1 MTSTVR
7 GVHIADLAGQK
18 GGYEHRNQTSTASGA
33 PGQGHVHVPCRAG
46 QFEEE
51 CGVSENIGFVGLGN
65 MGQPMAMLLARAGYQ
80 MKVYNR
86 TAEKAKDI
94 VRAGAELVRSP
105 AESVMPG
112 GIVITMVANDKV
124 LEEMVLG
131 ENGFGETLGHGGI
144 HLSMSTVSPETAR
157 KLAAYHAERG
167 SHYVAS
173 PVFGR
178 PEAAEAHKLF
188 ILSAGSKEAKERVR
202 PLQEA
207 MGQRIFDVSEEPG
220 NANIVKLGGNFLI
233 MGAMEAMAEAFNLAE
248 KNGIDRAL
256 AAEVYANT
264 LFNCTVY
271 HGYGQLIATKTF
283 EPAGFSV
290 TLGLKDC
297 SLVLKEA
304 SATNTPMPLASML
317 HDRFLASVAK
327 GREKQDWSAVSRIAA
342 EEAGLE

>member
-1 MTSTVR
+1 M
-7 GVHIADLAGQK
+7 
-18 GGYEHRNQTSTASGA
+18 
-33 PGQGHVHVPCRAG
+33 
-46 QFEEE
+46 
-51 CGVSENIGFVGLGN
+51 SENIGFIGLGN
-65 MGQPMAMLLARAGYQ
+65 MGQPMAMHLVKAGFQ
-80 MKVYNR
+80 IKVYNR
-86 TAEKAKDI
+86 TASKAQEI
-94 VRAGAELVRSP
+94 VNAGAQLVSHP
-105 AESVMPG
+105 ADAVATG
-112 GIVITMVANDKV
+112 GIAVTMVANDKV
-124 LEEMVLG
+124 LEEMVFG
-131 ENGFGETLGHGGI
+131 ENGFGEKLGAGGV

-157 KLAAYHAERG
+157 KLAAYHEERG

-178 PEAAEAHKLF
+178 PDAAAAHKLF
-188 ILSAGSKEAKERVR
+188 ILSAGSKEARARVR

-207 MGQRIFDVSEEPG
+207 IGQRIFDVSDEPG

-248 KNGIDRAL
+248 KNGIDRTL

-271 HGYGQLIATKTF
+271 HGYGQMIAKKTF

-297 SLVLKEA
+297 NLVLKEA
-304 SATNTPMPLASML
+304 NEASAPMPLASLL
-317 HDRFLASVAK
+317 HDRFLASVAR

>member
-1 MTSTVR
+1 M
-7 GVHIADLAGQK
+7 
-18 GGYEHRNQTSTASGA
+18 
-33 PGQGHVHVPCRAG
+33 
-46 QFEEE
+46 
-51 CGVSENIGFVGLGN
+51 SENIGFIGLGN
-65 MGQPMAMLLARAGYQ
+65 MGQPMAMHLVKGGYQ
-80 MKVYNR
+80 IKVYNR
-86 TAEKAKDI
+86 TADKAKDL
-94 VRAGAELVRSP
+94 VSAGAELASSP
-105 AESVMPG
+105 ADAVTPG
-112 GIVITMVANDKV
+112 GVAITMVANDKV

-131 ENGFGETLGHGGI
+131 ENGFGEKLGQGGV

-157 KLAAYHAERG
+157 KLATYHAERG
-167 SHYVAS
+167 SHYVAA

-178 PEAAEAHKLF
+178 PEAAAAHKLF

-207 MGQRIFDVSEEPG
+207 IGQRIFDVSEEPG

-233 MGAMEAMAEAFNLAE
+233 MAAMEAMAEAFNLAE

-271 HGYGQLIATKTF
+271 HGYGEMIANKTF

-297 SLVLKEA
+297 NLVLKEA
-304 SATNTPMPLASML
+304 NETNNPMPLASLL
-317 HDRFLASVAK
+317 HDRFLASVAR
-327 GREKQDWSAVSRIAA
+327 GRAKQDWSAVSRIAA

>member
-1 MTSTVR
+1 MT
-7 GVHIADLAGQK
+7 
-18 GGYEHRNQTSTASGA
+18 
-33 PGQGHVHVPCRAG
+33 
-46 QFEEE
+46 
-51 CGVSENIGFVGLGN
+51 ENVGFIGLGN
-65 MGQPMAMLLARAGYQ
+65 MGQPMAMHLVKAGYQ
-80 MKVYNR
+80 IKVYNR
-86 TAEKAKDI
+86 TTEKTKDI
-94 VRAGAELVRSP
+94 VNAGATLAATP
-105 AESVMPG
+105 AEAVTQG
-112 GIVITMVANDKV
+112 GVAITMVANDKV

-131 ENGFGETLGHGGI
+131 ESGFGEKLGEGGI

-157 KLAAYHAERG
+157 KLAAYHSERG
-167 SHYVAS
+167 SHYVAA

-178 PEAAEAHKLF
+178 PEAAAAHKLF
-188 ILSAGSKEAKERVR
+188 ILSAGSKTAKERVR

-207 MGQRIFDVSEEPG
+207 IGQRVFDVSEEPG

-248 KNGIDRAL
+248 KNGIDRSL

-271 HGYGQLIATKTF
+271 HGYGQMIAKKQF

-297 SLVLKEA
+297 NLVLKEA
-304 SATNTPMPLASML
+304 NETNNPMPLASLL
-317 HDRFLASVAK
+317 HDRFLASVAR